1 MIDLSDGLATDAGH
15 LARRSGVDL
24 DVDLEAVPVADGVE
38 AVAAALEQDPRE
50 LAATAGEDYEL
61 CFCAA
66 PKAREAVE
74 RAVAVSWI
82 GRAAD
87 ARSGEGAAHFRADG
101 RELALRGFEHVL

>member
-24 DVDLEAVPVADGVE
+24 DVDLEAVPVADDVDV
-38 AVAAALEQDPRE
+38 VARALGEEPRE
-50 LAATAGEDYEL
+50 FAATAGEDYEL

-66 PKAREAVE
+66 PETRAAVE
-74 RAVAVSWI
+74 REVAVSWI

-87 ARSGEGAAHFRADG
+87 PRSGEGAAHFRADG